1 MAGVSAVSADTSTD
15 LVRVKG
21 KMDVNELLIHLKK
34 ELKKNVEVVPAEK
47 ANYPEK
53 DRECKG
59 LIHFT

>member
-34 ELKKNVEVVPAEK
+34 KLKKNVEVVPAEK
-47 ANYPEK
+47 ADYPKK
-53 DRECKG
+53 DRGCKG